1 MENTNNN
8 NRLSV
13 KKRDFLPPPL
23 GDVGSG
29 PNSIDILD
37 VLDRLGIEYKKN
49 GNHYWARC
57 IWHDD
62 KHPSMLVGGKRNI
75 VHCFSCGKS
84 ANVIGLVM
92 HVKGMR
98 FKEACEWLGATPFP
112 PCGHP
117 FPVKGQGDSNERGGQ
132 DTRKQWYRE
141 KLERI
146 VAPRVR
152 RIEAD
157 KNPFDVLNISW
168 YNHFVDITMKSSFV
182 RCMTHVFGIET
193 TMNIVENYR
202 LGVYYASNRYDDVMF
217 PSIDINGRLRDVKIQ
232 AYDCDDRSKQFFHSS
247 MKGYWLGP
255 VMHKERIFNRN
266 CLFGEHLL
274 SRRPNDTVMLVESPK
289 NACVGAAEYP
299 QYVWVATGNKN
310 MLKREVLEVLRD
322 RRVVVFPDA
331 DAVGEWNEKLEGM
344 KDIALFMVM
353 QSPGIDGKSD
363 IADWII
369 NAHLT
374 DQ

>member
-1 MENTNNN
+1 MYDID
-8 NRLSV
+8 
-13 KKRDFLPPPL
+13 KI
-23 GDVGSG
+23 
-29 PNSIDILD
+29 NSIDILD
-37 VLDRLGIEYKKN
+37 VLERLGIEYKKN
-49 GNHYWARC
+49 GNRYWARC

-62 KHPSMLVGGKRNI
+62 SHPSMLVGGKRNI

-84 ANVIGLVM
+84 ANVIGVVM
-92 HVKGMR
+92 HVKGVG
-98 FKEACEWLGATPFP
+98 FKEACEWLGFSPNKTSSH
-112 PCGHP
+112 GNR
-117 FPVKGQGDSNERGGQ
+117 NEI
-132 DTRKQWYRE
+132 
-141 KLERI
+141 ERI

-152 RIEAD
+152 RID
-157 KNPFDVLNISW
+157 TNKNQFDVLNMSW
-168 YNHFVDITMKSSFV
+168 YNHLVDVTMKSSFI

-193 TMNIVENYR
+193 TMKIIEDYR
-202 LGVYYASNRYDDVMF
+202 LGAYYAFNRHEDVMF
-217 PSIDINGRLRDVKIQ
+217 PSIDINGRLRDVKVQ

-255 VMHKERIFNRN
+255 VMCKERIFNRN

-274 SRRPNDTVMLVESPK
+274 PRRPKDTVMLVESPK

-344 KDIALFMVM
+344 KDIALFLVM

-369 NAHLT
+369 EAHQAEVRLCIP
-374 DQ
+374 QKVEN